1 MQRAL
6 AEQLQLPPPVMEM
19 FDAQDE
25 EDDYNGVDQ
34 GSRLEIP
41 KVARE
46 IYQHVQKQL
55 SRRFLVIFN
64 NGGCEEIDL
73 ESSGFPL
80 SEYSRNKLL
89 WSFQGGFR
97 LYPRTKVDEA
107 LKSTRETTD
116 VVLSADSSSI
126 GDDKFADILHHEAE
140 EVARKMIN
148 VGGIDSCAAAT
159 NCFLYMMK
167 LCGIDYDLATHGCN
181 YWICDGTIQLQ
192 QGRCRH

>member
-6 AEQLQLPPPVMEM
+6 AEQLQLPRPVMEM

-46 IYQHVQKQL
+46 IYQHVQKQP
-55 SRRFLVIFN
+55 SHRFLVIFN

-80 SEYSRNKLL
+80 SGYSRNKLL

-97 LYPRTKVDEA
+97 LYDRMKVDEA
-107 LKSTRETTD
+107 LKSTRATTD
-116 VVLSADSSSI
+116 VVFSADSSSLKE
-126 GDDKFADILHHEAE
+126 DEFFDIFRDEAE
-140 EVARKMIN
+140 EVAAGMARTN
-148 VGGIDSCAAAT
+148 GIR
-159 NCFLYMMK
+159 
-167 LCGIDYDLATHGCN
+167 LACSSSLLPVHDEALRPG
-181 YWICDGTIQLQ
+181 WLL
-192 QGRCRH
+192 